1 MWKISFLLFSLPLL
15 AQQID
20 LPWLDETQFTTE
32 QLESLQEELLF
43 YSNYPMSIQSSDP
56 LNLERHPLINLIEAI
71 NIAKYVEEAGY
82 FFDWGEVNN
91 VYGIDQAWIEHRKRF
106 LSLDRVESSW
116 KLQLETWQH
125 ARLSLGVKLDDP
137 RKKGYSSQ
145 SYSGPPFQGQGLF
158 SLKGRNYS
166 LGLRWQRDAGENWK
180 FHQQLGYDHLSV
192 AFTWNPHSNFKV
204 GFGDYRLGRFLGTHV
219 GSSFGSSIPADIAA
233 LQSRASQTR
242 STASAMEHGLWRG
255 VNINGSVNN
264 WNFSVQT
271 GSAAIDATIENGH
284 VARIIPTGL
293 HRTDSERKKQN
304 IALGYHLGW
313 DASRS
318 FSHFTLAAAQDYYWV
333 KPVIQGAYSFEAGN
347 SIYVQYLNGE
357 DYLEFE
363 WASRLDLSSA
373 VQFFWTR
380 HLGDLQIG
388 IRGYAGQS
396 DFHSGHYD
404 PGGWFFTS
412 GDERSVATVLAY
424 NRGNNYLTSTLF
436 SAQQRNQDWK
446 TDSKSGLQISYA
458 NGRFSPTFRAR
469 YRWTA
474 GAGLGTHYLQTHW
487 TTSARTGKMQFRL
500 INHFSSWPRGTV
512 GVAVDHKTME
522 GRLQWTSRL
531 RAQWVGGD
539 GHPIYFMQPTTHMQM
554 QIQSMHKTGMG
565 ADALF
570 SWKHSERLNLQ
581 VQAGIDK
588 QLGVET
594 RGSGMEQIES
604 SVKWSLSAEMHW
616 KW

>member
-1 MWKISFLLFSLPLL
+1 MWKISFLLLSFPLL

-20 LPWLDETQFTTE
+20 LSWLDETQFTAE
-32 QLESLQEELLF
+32 QLETLQEELLF
-43 YSNYPMSIQSSDP
+43 YSINPMSIQSSDP
-56 LNLERHPLINLIEAI
+56 LYLERHPLINLIEAI

-106 LSLDRVESSW
+106 LSLSRIESDW
-116 KLQLETWQH
+116 KLQLEKWQQV
-125 ARLSLGVKLDDP
+125 RLSLGVKLDDP
-137 RKKGYSSQ
+137 RKEGYSSQ
-145 SYSGPPFQGQGLF
+145 SYSGPPFQDQGLF

-180 FHQQLGYDHLSV
+180 SFERLSYDHLSV
-192 AFTWNPHSNFKV
+192 AFTWNPHRNFKV
-204 GFGDYRLGRFLGTHV
+204 GLADYRLGRFLGTHV

-255 VNINGSVNN
+255 VNISGRFQN
-264 WNFSVQT
+264 WTFSLQT
-271 GSAAIDATIENGH
+271 GSASIDATIDNGH
-284 VARIIPTGL
+284 VARFIQTGL
-293 HRTDSERKKQN
+293 HRTESERTKQN
-304 IALGYHLGW
+304 SALGYHLGW
-313 DASRS
+313 EASSS
-318 FSHFTLAAAQDYYWV
+318 FANLTLAAAQDYYWV
-333 KPVIQGAYSFEAGN
+333 KPIAEGAYSFEAGN

-380 HLGDLQIG
+380 HLGDLQMG

-396 DFHSGHYD
+396 DFHSGQFD
-404 PGGWFFTS
+404 AGGWFFTS
-412 GDERSVATVLAY
+412 GEERSLATVIAY
-424 NRGNNYLTSTLF
+424 NRGNHNWSSTLF
-436 SAQQRNQDWK
+436 SAQQRGLDWK
-446 TDSKSGLQISYA
+446 NQTKSGFQVSYT
-458 NGRFSPTFRAR
+458 NSRFTPTFRAR

-474 GAGLGTHYLQTHW
+474 GTDAGVHYLQTHW
-487 TTSARTGKMQFRL
+487 TTSVGVGTMGFRL
-500 INHFSSWPRGTV
+500 IQHFSSLPQGSL
-512 GVAVDHKTME
+512 GVALDHKLSE
-522 GRLQWTSRL
+522 GQLQWTTRL
-531 RAQWVGGD
+531 RAQWVGSD
-539 GHPIYFMQPTTHMQM
+539 GHPVYFMQPTTRLQM
-554 QIQSMHKTGMG
+554 QIQSMYKSGMG

-570 SWKHSERLNLQ
+570 SWNHSDKLNLQ
-581 VQAGIDK
+581 LQASLDK

-604 SVKWSLSAEMHW
+604 SIKWSLSAEMHW